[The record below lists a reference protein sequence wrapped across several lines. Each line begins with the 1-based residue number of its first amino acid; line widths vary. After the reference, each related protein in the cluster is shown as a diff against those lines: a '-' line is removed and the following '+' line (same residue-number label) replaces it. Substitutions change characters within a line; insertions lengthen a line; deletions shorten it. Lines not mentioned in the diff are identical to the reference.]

1 VGRVIILSREHLNAL
16 IVKFTTFIT
25 VFALLYVTS
34 AYMLTF
40 VTPDMNWAMVLHILN
55 IGVMF
60 ILSLFISKHL
70 GRWIA
75 AKIL

>member
-1 VGRVIILSREHLNAL
+1 MSREHLNSL
-16 IVKFTTFIT
+16 LVKFITFIT

-34 AYMLTF
+34 AYILTF
-40 VTPDMNWAMVLHILN
+40 ITPNINWAMVLHILN

-60 ILSLFISKHL
+60 ILSLFITKHL

-75 AKIL
+75 AKIS